1 LFDNAQ
7 KSWEKIKWQCLFD
20 NNMLRNRTRD
30 NFAKKHMKNCT
41 SSIIIA
47 SLTILMIGCGSN
59 DSNNN
64 PISDSKDEHAHHN
77 ASFKVGPT
85 YPDSVNEG
93 LIPVDTLKPSVRRV
107 AMANVGDCHVHI
119 EYGSPGVR
127 GRSIWGGLVA
137 YDEVW
142 AAGGHS
148 ATSVRFSKPVEI
160 NGTKIEAGTYAF
172 FAIPGRE
179 SWTLIL
185 NTRYKQHLSDEY
197 NAADDVVRMTVAPE
211 TVDMVQRLTYKVLS
225 PDKAEATN
233 EGFIALLWEN
243 LQVKMPF
250 KVLL

>member
-1 LFDNAQ
+1 L
-7 KSWEKIKWQCLFD
+7 EKIKYQCLIDKCRF
-20 NNMLRNRTRD
+20 RSRTTD
-30 NFAKKHMKNCT
+30 NFAKKYMNNFT
-41 SSIIIA
+41 GSFIIA
-47 SLTILMIGCGSN
+47 PLTLLMFGCSN
-59 DSNNN
+59 IDSNNKN
-64 PISDSKDEHAHHN
+64 PTTDSKDEHAHHKT
-77 ASFKVGPT
+77 SFKVGTT
-85 YPDSVNEG
+85 YADSVNEG

-107 AMANVGDCHVHI
+107 AMADVGDCHIHL

-142 AAGGHS
+142 AAGAHS

-185 NTRYKQHLSDEY
+185 NTRYKQHLADEY
-197 NAADDVVRMTVAPE
+197 NAADDVVRVTVAPE
-211 TVDMVQRLTYKVLS
+211 TVDMVQRLTYKVHS

-233 EGFIALLWEN
+233 EGFIALFWEN
-243 LQVKMPF
+243 VQVKMPF